1 MSNLKL
7 SKQGE
12 ELIVFYKEMVCSGLQ
27 RNDEKQVAAENVYNS
42 FQLKKFRNLCKNHI
56 SNSNIKT
63 VLDYGGGGSDW
74 DAPNFEE
81 TSGESAKQFFNVK
94 KVTTFE
100 PARNLIEKQE
110 SDCVVCIDV
119 LEHIFITDVP
129 KLINELFSL
138 SKKLLVINV
147 ACYEAAALL
156 PNGENAHITVRSPH
170 WWKGMCDAV
179 AMNYPDIEVFLICS
193 ENFKKGVA
201 FKPFK
206 SKNWNTSNEYL
217 IECHW
222 GTLQ

>member
-1 MSNLKL
+1 MVNEGYERQDG
-7 SKQGE
+7 SKVE
-12 ELIVFYKEMVCSGLQ
+12 NTY
-27 RNDEKQVAAENVYNS
+27 ND
-42 FQLKKFRNLCKNHI
+42 FQLKKFRNVCKEHI
-56 SNSNIKT
+56 SHPSIKT

-74 DAPNFEE
+74 NAEGFEP
-81 TSGESAKQFFNVK
+81 SNGASAKQFFDVNT
-94 KVTTFE
+94 VTTFE
-100 PARNLIEKQE
+100 PARNQMEKQE

-129 KLINELFSL
+129 KLINELFLL

-170 WWKGMCDAV
+170 WWKGMFDAV

-193 ENFKKGVA
+193 ETFEKGII

-206 SKNWNTSNEYL
+206 SENWHSSSNYS
-217 IECHW
+217 IDYKW
-222 GTLQ
+222 RNFQ

>member
-1 MSNLKL
+1 MVNEGYERQDG
-7 SKQGE
+7 SKVE
-12 ELIVFYKEMVCSGLQ
+12 NTY
-27 RNDEKQVAAENVYNS
+27 ND
-42 FQLKKFRNLCKNHI
+42 FQLKKFRNVCKEHI
-56 SNSNIKT
+56 SHPSIKT

-74 DAPNFEE
+74 NAEGFEP
-81 TSGESAKQFFNVK
+81 SNGASAKQFFDVNT
-94 KVTTFE
+94 VTTFE
-100 PARNLIEKQE
+100 PARNQMEKQE

-129 KLINELFSL
+129 KLINELFLL

-170 WWKGMCDAV
+170 WWKGMFDAV

-206 SKNWNTSNEYL
+206 SKNWHTSNEYL

-222 GTLQ
+222 GTFQ